1 MSYNLIWKHILI
13 TQIFLTIC
21 VLDIYA
27 TPQIHDK
34 LIYKGDTLYVYLHLP
49 DEFYK
54 PDTVR
59 IDSFVYVNRELNI
72 NLFGGKESCVSTA
85 CGNGY
90 SCTWEI
96 IDNQLY
102 LTGIYSCCYDNDSI
116 QADLN
121 LLFKERFI
129 DGKVKATWID
139 GNFTSRKGERLFYDH
154 DLFDGGIF
162 EYDLELNFEKGIL
175 KNTYLYD
182 NRKSRLSEYSTNSE
196 KLQKHI
202 YSNINWDIIP
212 KQDSTIRVWVEF
224 SSNIE
229 GIIDEVKVRKGYNE
243 LYNQEAIR
251 VIKSIPEW
259 NIYLVKGKLLR
270 QKWTIAVVFSEERR
284 NKFKK

>member
-1 MSYNLIWKHILI
+1 M
-13 TQIFLTIC
+13 
-21 VLDIYA
+21 DIYA

-59 IDSFVYVNRELNI
+59 IDSFVYANRELNI
-72 NLFGGKESCVSTA
+72 DLFGGKESCLSTA
-85 CGNGY
+85 CGDGY
-90 SCTWEI
+90 SCAWEI

-129 DGKVKATWID
+129 DGRVKATWID
-139 GNFTSRKGERLFYDH
+139 GSFTSRKGERLFYDH
-154 DLFDGGIF
+154 DLLDGGIF

-196 KLQKHI
+196 KLEKHI

-212 KQDSTIRVWVEF
+212 KQDNSIRVWVEF
-224 SSNIE
+224 SNNID
-229 GIIDEVKVRKGYNE
+229 GVIDEVKVTKGYNE
-243 LYNQEAIR
+243 LYDQEAIR

-270 QKWTIAVVFSEERR
+270 QKWTIAVVFSEEKR